1 MHRGNTMLDYEQM
14 TNSQLR
20 VYIPDVYQK
29 NVYHIDYA
37 RLARAGVKLISF
49 DVDDTIAMA
58 EEAIPPEETI
68 RLFQML
74 KRMGFMLVLMSNN
87 KSHMRADIFSS
98 QLQVDYI
105 MNAGKPTSEPFKGCQ
120 NLYYLRHLTKL
131 RPIEMAHVGNNLIN
145 DIGGGNAF
153 GTVTCLVRRM
163 GNIPKLVPHES
174 RIVRMVLE
182 SRGLFRKHH
191 LYQHHDQYYQL
202 GELPPYLK

>member
-1 MHRGNTMLDYEQM
+1 MM
-14 TNSQLR
+14 TNQELK
-20 VYIPDVYQK
+20 VYVPDVYQK
-29 NVYHIDYA
+29 SVYRIDYA
-37 RLARAGVKLISF
+37 RLASAGVKLISF

-58 EEAIPPEETI
+58 EEPIPPRRTI
-68 RLFQML
+68 RLFDGL
-74 KRMGFMLVLMSNN
+74 KKMGFMIVLMSNN
-87 KSHMRADIFSS
+87 KSQMRADIFSG
-98 QLQVDYI
+98 QLQVNYI
-105 MNAGKPTSEPFKGCQ
+105 VNAHTPTAEPFEKCQ
-120 NLYYLRHLTKL
+120 NLYALKYHTQLQ
-131 RPIEMAHVGNNLIN
+131 PAEMAHIGNNLIN